1 MGDVGLL
8 TGDLLLLI
16 LVVLLGQGTV
26 DLPLLHALGVAAVV
40 ELGLVVLNAQGL
52 IGHAVEEVTV
62 VGDDHDTALVVGK
75 VMLQPAQGLNV
86 QMVGRLI
93 EQQDVGLA
101 GELDAQGE
109 TGLLSSA
116 QMADGHIHEG
126 IVKAETAQNAQ
137 ATAAELEAPVG
148 NEPLVE
154 GGELTGQD
162 VIGLLTARGLY
173 AFVQLALQFRKAC
186 LVTEQGGE
194 GVVHMVEGR
203 FVLAAILAFGGKSAL
218 LGEDPQGLALGQVH
232 LALGGLVFS
241 RDHFEQGGLAAAVD
255 ADDAQLVFF
264 VQRKGDVF
272 KYGGCAEPECQVGD
286 ADDDHMV
293 FL

>member
-1 MGDVGLL
+1 M
-8 TGDLLLLI
+8 
-16 LVVLLGQGTV
+16 LLGQGAV
-26 DLPLLHALGVAAVV
+26 DLPLLHALGVTAVV
-40 ELGLVVLNAQGL
+40 ELGLVVLDAEGL

-62 VGDDHDTALVVGK
+62 VGDDHDTALVVRK
-75 VMLQPAQGLNV
+75 VMLQPAERLDV
-86 QMVGRLI
+86 QMVGGLV
-93 EQQDVGLA
+93 EQQNIGLA

-116 QMADGHIHEG
+116 QMADGHIDQG

-137 ATAAELEAPVG
+137 ATAAELETPVG
-148 NEPLVE
+148 NKPLVE

-162 VIGLLTARGLY
+162 VIGLLPACGLY
-173 AFVQLALQFRKAC
+173 ALVELALQFSKAC
-186 LVTEQGGE
+186 FVTEQGGE
-194 GVVHMVEGR
+194 GVVHMVEGG
-203 FVLAAILAFGGKSAL
+203 FVLVAILAFGGKGTL
-218 LGEDPQGLALGQVH
+218 LGEDPQGLALGQIH

-255 ADDAQLVFF
+255 ADDAQLVTL
-264 VQRKGDVF
+264 VQRKRDVF
-272 KYGGCAEPECQVGD
+272 KYGGGAEPECQVGD